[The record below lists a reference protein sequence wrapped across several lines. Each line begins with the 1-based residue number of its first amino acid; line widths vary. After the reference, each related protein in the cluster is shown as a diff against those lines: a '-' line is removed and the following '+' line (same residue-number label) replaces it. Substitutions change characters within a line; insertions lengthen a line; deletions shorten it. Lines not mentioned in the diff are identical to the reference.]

1 VGGIRSLSDAGRQV
15 VELREFLATAAR
27 ERSDNL
33 KFMPQWQD
41 QVRTLESMQGDLAVV
56 MEGKE
61 GEQLYVM

>member
-1 VGGIRSLSDAGRQV
+1 